1 MSGGAEERRL
11 QVRPAAPQSISDEAR
26 TYLDAQPPATTV
38 ESRIIPIDDVEGWER
53 LIAEAD
59 ASTRALFVADLP
71 PAGAMIVDEML
82 LDGVAVFGLRPS
94 AIVAEEGPL
103 FLDVHGGGLIQSGGE
118 LAWMT
123 SAAAVMGRIGITWVP
138 DYRMPPRHPY
148 PAGLDDIMTVYRAA
162 LKVRP
167 PSQIIV
173 TGTSAGGN
181 LAAALL
187 LRAGDEGLPLPAA
200 VVLLTPEVDLTES
213 GDTFRTLMGIDMLD
227 SLRTVNDLYAAG
239 ADLTHPYL
247 SPLFGD
253 VTGWPPTF
261 LQSGTRDLFLS
272 NTVRL
277 HRKLLAA
284 SVPVELH
291 VFEAMPHGSFGG
303 RAPEDTELREYVRRF
318 ERRHLAVE

>member
-1 MSGGAEERRL
+1 MSAERRL
-11 QVRPAAPQSISDEAR
+11 QIRPPAPEGISEEAR
-26 TYLDAQPPATTV
+26 LFLDSQPAATTV
-38 ESRIIPIDDVEGWER
+38 ESRTIPLDDVEGWER

-59 ASTRALFVADLP
+59 AATRELLVACLP
-71 PAGAMIVDEML
+71 PAGSL
-82 LDGVAVFGLRPS
+82 LVEDDLIGDVRVFRIRPRDGVAD
-94 AIVAEEGPL
+94 EGPL
-103 FLDVHGGGLIQSGGE
+103 FLDVHGGGLIQCGGD

-123 SAAAVMGRIGITWVP
+123 SALAAAGRDGVTWVP

-148 PAGLDDIMTVYRAA
+148 PAALDDIIAVYRAA
-162 LKVRP
+162 LRHRP
-167 PSQIIV
+167 ASQIV
-173 TGTSAGGN
+173 VSGTSAGGN
-181 LAAALL
+181 LAAALM
-187 LRAGDEGLPLPAA
+187 LRAEDEGLPLPAA

-227 SLRTVNDLYAAG
+227 SLRTVNELYAAG
-239 ADLTHPYL
+239 ADLAHPYL

-284 SVPVELH
+284 AVPVELH

-303 RAPEDTELREYVRRF
+303 RTPEDDELRDHVRRF
-318 ERRHLAVE
+318 ERKHLGSV